1 MPFRAVGTIC
11 KSRCKYHS
19 FRFTLSSK
27 NLHII
32 LNYTVEITLCTVGI
46 KLRVECIIN
55 AFLRLQESD
64 SSTIHEIKTLST
76 QAYEAGRS
84 DAQAKKSIL

>member
-1 MPFRAVGTIC
+1 M
-11 KSRCKYHS
+11 
-19 FRFTLSSK
+19 
-27 NLHII
+27 
-32 LNYTVEITLCTVGI
+32 
-46 KLRVECIIN
+46 ECIIN
-55 AFLRLQESD
+55 AILRLQESD